1 MDKIN
6 DRGSGLFR
14 CLSIINGGKDME
26 TLGLLAGIGHLPVDV
41 AQSAKKLGYKVLA
54 IAVVADTDPELPEN
68 ADVFYTINVGK
79 AGKILQT
86 LKRHDVK
93 NVTMIGKVTKEVL
106 YKNGAIIPDLTTI
119 RLLSSLPD
127 RKDDTIMNAIVKLIE
142 DAGMHVMDQTA
153 LIQPLLPEPG
163 VLTRRK
169 PTEQEWKD
177 MQFGFRVAKELGRM
191 DIGQTVVVKNQAVMA
206 LEAIEGTD
214 ACILRG
220 GFLGKGGVIVAKT
233 AKPAQD
239 NRFDMP
245 SVGTTTLTSMIHA
258 GATGIV
264 IEAGRTL
271 LVDRKRT
278 LAMAEEKG
286 ITIVSM
292 SESELV

>member
-1 MDKIN
+1 
-6 DRGSGLFR
+6 
-14 CLSIINGGKDME
+14 ME

-41 AQSAKKLGYKVLA
+41 AQSAKKLGYKVVA

-79 AGKILQT
+79 VGKILQT
-86 LKRHDVK
+86 LKQHDVK

-106 YKNGAIIPDLTTI
+106 YKNGVMIPDLTTI
-119 RLLSSLPD
+119 RVLASLPD

-142 DAGMHVMDQTA
+142 DKGMHVMDQTV
-153 LIQPLLPEPG
+153 LIQSLLPEPG
-163 VLTRRK
+163 VLTKRK
-169 PTEQEWKD
+169 PTEQEWED
-177 MQFGFRVAKELGRM
+177 MRFGFRMAKELGRL
-191 DIGQTVVVKNQAVMA
+191 DIGQTVVVKNRAVMA

-220 GFLGKGGVIVAKT
+220 GFLGKGGVVVAKT

>member
-1 MDKIN
+1 
-6 DRGSGLFR
+6 
-14 CLSIINGGKDME
+14 ME

-41 AQSAKKLGYKVLA
+41 AQSAKKLGYKVVA
-54 IAVVADTDPELPEN
+54 IAVVPETDPELPEN

-79 AGKILQT
+79 VGKILRT
-86 LKRHDVK
+86 LKQNDVK

-106 YKNGAIIPDLTTI
+106 YKTGVVIPDLTTI
-119 RLLSSLPD
+119 RVLASLPD

-142 DAGMHVMDQTA
+142 DAGMHVMDQTV
-153 LIQPLLPEPG
+153 LVRPLLPEPG
-163 VLTRRK
+163 VLTKRK
-169 PTEQEWKD
+169 ATEQEWKD
-177 MQFGFRVAKELGRM
+177 MQFGLRMAKELGRL

-278 LAMAEEKG
+278 LAMADEKG
-286 ITIVSM
+286 ISIVSL

>member
-1 MDKIN
+1 
-6 DRGSGLFR
+6 
-14 CLSIINGGKDME
+14 ME

-41 AQSAKKLGYKVLA
+41 AQSAKKLGYKVVA
-54 IAVVADTDPELPEN
+54 IAVVPETDPELPEN

-79 AGKILQT
+79 VGKILQT
-86 LKRHDVK
+86 LKQNDVK

-106 YKNGAIIPDLTTI
+106 YKTGVVIPDLTTI
-119 RLLSSLPD
+119 RVLASLPD

-142 DAGMHVMDQTA
+142 DAGMNVMDQTV
-153 LIQPLLPEPG
+153 LIRPLLSEPG
-163 VLTRRK
+163 VLTKRK

-177 MQFGFRVAKELGRM
+177 MQFGFRMAKELGRL

-278 LAMAEEKG
+278 LAMADEKG

-292 SESELV
+292 SESELA

>member
-1 MDKIN
+1 
-6 DRGSGLFR
+6 
-14 CLSIINGGKDME
+14 ME

-41 AQSAKKLGYKVLA
+41 AQSAKKLGYKVVA

-79 AGKILQT
+79 VGKILQT
-86 LKRHDVK
+86 LKQHDVK

-106 YKNGAIIPDLTTI
+106 YKNGVMIPDLTTI
-119 RLLSSLPD
+119 RVLASLPD

-142 DAGMHVMDQTA
+142 DKGMYVMDQTV

-163 VLTRRK
+163 VLTKRK
-169 PTEQEWKD
+169 PTEQEWED
-177 MQFGFRVAKELGRM
+177 MRFGFRMAKELGRL
-191 DIGQTVVVKNQAVMA
+191 DIGQTVVVKNRAVMA

-220 GFLGKGGVIVAKT
+220 GFLGKGGVVVAKT

>member
-1 MDKIN
+1 
-6 DRGSGLFR
+6 
-14 CLSIINGGKDME
+14 ME

-41 AQSAKKLGYKVLA
+41 AQSAKKLGYKVVA

-79 AGKILQT
+79 VGKILQT
-86 LKRHDVK
+86 LKQHDVK

-106 YKNGAIIPDLTTI
+106 YKNGVMIPDLTTI
-119 RLLSSLPD
+119 RVLASLPD
-127 RKDDTIMNAIVKLIE
+127 RKDDTIMNAVVKLIE
-142 DAGMHVMDQTA
+142 DKGMHVMDQTV

-163 VLTRRK
+163 VLTKRK
-169 PTEQEWKD
+169 PTEQEWED
-177 MQFGFRVAKELGRM
+177 MRFGFRMAKELGRL
-191 DIGQTVVVKNQAVMA
+191 DIGQTVVVKNRAVMA

-220 GFLGKGGVIVAKT
+220 GFLGKGGVVVAKT

-292 SESELV
+292 SESELL

>member
-1 MDKIN
+1 
-6 DRGSGLFR
+6 
-14 CLSIINGGKDME
+14 ME

-41 AQSAKKLGYKVLA
+41 VQSAKSLGYQVIA

-79 AGKILQT
+79 VGKILQT
-86 LKRHDVK
+86 LKKHDVK

-106 YKNGAIIPDLTTI
+106 YKNGVMIPDLTAI
-119 RLLSSLPD
+119 RLLASLPD

-142 DAGMHVMDQTA
+142 DEGMHVLDQTK

-163 VLTRRK
+163 VLTKRK
-169 PTEQEWKD
+169 PTDEEWKD
-177 MQFGFRVAKELGRM
+177 MQFGFRMAKELGRL
-191 DIGQTVVVKNQAVMA
+191 DVGQTVVVKNQAIMA

-220 GFLGKGGVIVAKT
+220 GFLGKGGVVVAKT

-245 SVGTTTLTSMIHA
+245 SVGTATLTSMIHA
-258 GATGIV
+258 GATGLV

-278 LAMAEEKG
+278 LAMADEHN
-286 ITIVSM
+286 ITIVSVN
-292 SESELV
+292 ELELQTKH

>member
-1 MDKIN
+1 
-6 DRGSGLFR
+6 
-14 CLSIINGGKDME
+14 ME

-41 AQSAKKLGYKVLA
+41 AQSAKKLGYKVVA

-79 AGKILQT
+79 VGKILQT
-86 LKRHDVK
+86 LKQHDVR

-106 YKNGAIIPDLTTI
+106 YKNGVMIPDLTTI
-119 RLLSSLPD
+119 RVLASLPD
-127 RKDDTIMNAIVKLIE
+127 RKDDTIDTIMNAIVKLIE
-142 DAGMHVMDQTA
+142 DKGMHVMDQTV

-163 VLTRRK
+163 VLTKRK
-169 PTEQEWKD
+169 PTEQEWED
-177 MQFGFRVAKELGRM
+177 MRFGFRMAKELGRL
-191 DIGQTVVVKNQAVMA
+191 DIGQTVVVKNRAVMA

-220 GFLGKGGVIVAKT
+220 GFLGKGGVVVAKT

>member
-1 MDKIN
+1 
-6 DRGSGLFR
+6 
-14 CLSIINGGKDME
+14 ME

-41 AQSAKKLGYKVLA
+41 AQSAKKLGYKVVA
-54 IAVVADTDPELPEN
+54 IAVVPETDPELPEN

-79 AGKILQT
+79 VGKILQT
-86 LKRHDVK
+86 LKQNDVK

-106 YKNGAIIPDLTTI
+106 YKTGVVIPDLTTI
-119 RLLSSLPD
+119 RVLASLPD
-127 RKDDTIMNAIVKLIE
+127 RKDDTIMNAIVRLIE
-142 DAGMHVMDQTA
+142 DAGMHGMDQTV
-153 LIQPLLPEPG
+153 LVRPLLPEPG
-163 VLTRRK
+163 VLTKRK

-177 MQFGFRVAKELGRM
+177 MQFGFRMAKELGRL

-278 LAMAEEKG
+278 LAMADEKG
-286 ITIVSM
+286 ISIVSL

>member
-1 MDKIN
+1 
-6 DRGSGLFR
+6 
-14 CLSIINGGKDME
+14 ME

-41 AQSAKKLGYKVLA
+41 AQSARALGYKVVA
-54 IAVVADTDPELPEN
+54 IAVVADTDPELPDN

-79 AGKILQT
+79 VGKILQT
-86 LKRHDVK
+86 LKQHNVK

-106 YKNGAIIPDLTTI
+106 YKNGVVVPDLTTI
-119 RLLSSLPD
+119 RVLASLPD

-142 DAGMHVMDQTA
+142 DTGMHVMDQTV

-169 PTEQEWKD
+169 PTEQEWTD
-177 MQFGFRVAKELGRM
+177 MQFGFRMAKELGRM
-191 DIGQTVVVKNQAVMA
+191 DIGQTVVVKNRAVMA

-233 AKPAQD
+233 AKPVQD
-239 NRFDMP
+239 TRFDMP
-245 SVGTTTLTSMIHA
+245 SIGTTTLTSMIHA

-271 LVDRKRT
+271 LVDRRRT
-278 LAMAEEKG
+278 LAMAEENN

-292 SESELV
+292 GENEKN

>member
-1 MDKIN
+1 
-6 DRGSGLFR
+6 
-14 CLSIINGGKDME
+14 ME

-41 AQSAKKLGYKVLA
+41 AQSAKKLGYKVVA

-79 AGKILQT
+79 VGKILQT
-86 LKRHDVK
+86 LKQHDVK

-106 YKNGAIIPDLTTI
+106 YKNGVMIPDLTTL
-119 RLLSSLPD
+119 RVLASLPD

-142 DAGMHVMDQTA
+142 DKGMHVMDQTV

-163 VLTRRK
+163 VLTKRK
-169 PTEQEWKD
+169 PTEQEWED
-177 MQFGFRVAKELGRM
+177 MRFGFRMAKELGRL
-191 DIGQTVVVKNQAVMA
+191 DIGQTVVVKNRAVMA

-220 GFLGKGGVIVAKT
+220 GFLGKGGVVVAKT

>member
-1 MDKIN
+1 
-6 DRGSGLFR
+6 
-14 CLSIINGGKDME
+14 ME

-41 AQSAKKLGYKVLA
+41 AQSAKKLGYKVVA
-54 IAVVADTDPELPEN
+54 IAVVPETDPELPEN
-68 ADVFYTINVGK
+68 VDVFYTINVGK
-79 AGKILQT
+79 VGKILRT
-86 LKRHDVK
+86 LKQNDVK

-106 YKNGAIIPDLTTI
+106 YKTGVVIPDLTTI
-119 RLLSSLPD
+119 RVLASLPD

-142 DAGMHVMDQTA
+142 DAGMHVMDQTV
-153 LIQPLLPEPG
+153 LVRPLLPEPG
-163 VLTRRK
+163 VLTKRK
-169 PTEQEWKD
+169 PAEQEWKD
-177 MQFGFRVAKELGRM
+177 MQFGFRMAKELGRL

-245 SVGTTTLTSMIHA
+245 SVGTTTLMSMVHA

-278 LAMAEEKG
+278 LAMADEKG

>member
-41 AQSAKKLGYKVLA
+41 AQSAKKLGYRVLA

-68 ADVFYTINVGK
+68 ADAFYTINVGK

-142 DAGMHVMDQTA
+142 DAGMHVMDQTV

-278 LAMAEEKG
+278 LAMAEEKD

-292 SESELV
+292 DGSE

>member
-1 MDKIN
+1 
-6 DRGSGLFR
+6 
-14 CLSIINGGKDME
+14 ME

-41 AQSAKKLGYKVLA
+41 AQSAKKLGYKVVA

-68 ADVFYTINVGK
+68 ADIFYTINVGK
-79 AGKILQT
+79 VGKILQT
-86 LKRHDVK
+86 LKLHDVK

-106 YKNGAIIPDLTTI
+106 YKNGVMIPDLTTI
-119 RLLSSLPD
+119 RVLASLPD

-142 DAGMHVMDQTA
+142 DKGMHVMDQTV

-163 VLTRRK
+163 VLTKRK
-169 PTEQEWKD
+169 PTEQEWED
-177 MQFGFRVAKELGRM
+177 MRFGFRMAKELGRL
-191 DIGQTVVVKNQAVMA
+191 DIGQTVVVKNRAVMA

-220 GFLGKGGVIVAKT
+220 GFLGKGGVVVAKT

>member
-1 MDKIN
+1 
-6 DRGSGLFR
+6 
-14 CLSIINGGKDME
+14 ME

-41 AQSAKKLGYKVLA
+41 AQSAKKLGYKVVA
-54 IAVVADTDPELPEN
+54 IAVVPETDPELPEN

-79 AGKILQT
+79 VGKILRT
-86 LKRHDVK
+86 LKQNDVK

-106 YKNGAIIPDLTTI
+106 YKTGVVIPDLTTI
-119 RLLSSLPD
+119 KVLASLPY

-142 DAGMHVMDQTA
+142 DTGMHVMDQTV
-153 LIQPLLPEPG
+153 LVRPLLPEPG
-163 VLTRRK
+163 VLTKRK

-177 MQFGFRVAKELGRM
+177 MQFGFRMAKELGRL

-278 LAMAEEKG
+278 LAMADEKG

-292 SESELV
+292 NESELG

>member
-1 MDKIN
+1 
-6 DRGSGLFR
+6 
-14 CLSIINGGKDME
+14 ME

-41 AQSAKKLGYKVLA
+41 AQSAKALGYKVVA
-54 IAVVADTDPELPEN
+54 IAVVADTDPELPDN

-79 AGKILQT
+79 VGKILQT

-106 YKNGAIIPDLTTI
+106 YKNGVVVPDLTTI
-119 RLLSSLPD
+119 RVLASLPD

-142 DAGMHVMDQTA
+142 DAGMHVMDQTQ
-153 LIQPLLPEPG
+153 LIQPLLPEAG
-163 VLTRRK
+163 VLTQRQ

-177 MQFGFRVAKELGRM
+177 MQFGFRMAKELGRL

-245 SVGTTTLTSMIHA
+245 SVGTITLTSMIHA

-264 IEAGRTL
+264 LEAGRTL

-278 LAMAEEKG
+278 LAMAEENG
-286 ITIVSM
+286 ITIVAM
-292 SESELV
+292 KESELD

>member
-106 YKNGAIIPDLTTI
+106 YKSGAIIPDLTTI

-142 DAGMHVMDQTA
+142 DAGMHVMDQTV

-169 PTEQEWKD
+169 PTEQEWRD
-177 MQFGFRVAKELGRM
+177 MQFGFRMAKELGRL

-239 NRFDMP
+239 NRFDIP
-245 SVGTTTLTSMIHA
+245 SVGTTTLASMIHA

-278 LAMAEEKG
+278 LAMAEEKD

-292 SESELV
+292 DGS

>member
-1 MDKIN
+1 
-6 DRGSGLFR
+6 
-14 CLSIINGGKDME
+14 ME

-41 AQSAKKLGYKVLA
+41 AQSAKKLGYKVVA
-54 IAVVADTDPELPEN
+54 IAVVPETDPELPEN

-79 AGKILQT
+79 VGKILRT
-86 LKRHDVK
+86 LKQNDVK

-106 YKNGAIIPDLTTI
+106 YKTGVVIPDLTTI
-119 RLLSSLPD
+119 KVLASLPD

-142 DAGMHVMDQTA
+142 DAGMHVMDQTV
-153 LIQPLLPEPG
+153 LVRPLLPEPG
-163 VLTRRK
+163 VLTKRK

-177 MQFGFRVAKELGRM
+177 MQFGFRMAKELGRL

-278 LAMAEEKG
+278 LAMADEKG

>member
-1 MDKIN
+1 
-6 DRGSGLFR
+6 
-14 CLSIINGGKDME
+14 ME

-41 AQSAKKLGYKVLA
+41 AQSAKNLGYKVVA
-54 IAVVADTDPELPEN
+54 IALVTDTDPELPEI

-79 AGKILQT
+79 VGRILQT
-86 LKRHDVK
+86 LKQHGVK
-93 NVTMIGKVTKEVL
+93 HVTMIGKVTKEVL
-106 YKNGAIIPDLTTI
+106 YKNGAIIPDLI
-119 RLLSSLPD
+119 AVRLLASLPN
-127 RKDDTIMNAIVKLIE
+127 RKDDTVMNALVKLIE
-142 DAGMHVMDQTA
+142 DNGMHVMDQTV
-153 LIQPLLPEPG
+153 LVQPLLPEPG

-177 MQFGFRVAKELGRM
+177 MQFGFRMAKELGRL

-245 SVGTTTLTSMIHA
+245 SVGTTTLTSMAYA

-271 LVDRKRT
+271 LVDRKHT
-278 LAMAEEKG
+278 LALAEEKG
-286 ITIVSM
+286 ITVVSM
-292 SESELV
+292 TESDLL

>member
-1 MDKIN
+1 
-6 DRGSGLFR
+6 
-14 CLSIINGGKDME
+14 ME

-41 AQSAKKLGYKVLA
+41 AQSAKKLGYKVVA

-79 AGKILQT
+79 VGKILQT
-86 LKRHDVK
+86 LKQHGVK

-106 YKNGAIIPDLTTI
+106 YKNGVMIPDLTTI
-119 RLLSSLPD
+119 RVLASLPD

-142 DAGMHVMDQTA
+142 DEGMHVMDQTV

-163 VLTRRK
+163 VLTKRK
-169 PTEQEWKD
+169 PTEQEWED
-177 MQFGFRVAKELGRM
+177 MRFGFRMAKELGRL
-191 DIGQTVVVKNQAVMA
+191 DIGQTVVVKNRAVMA

-220 GFLGKGGVIVAKT
+220 GFLGKGGVVVAKT

-292 SESELV
+292 SESESVE

>member
-1 MDKIN
+1 
-6 DRGSGLFR
+6 
-14 CLSIINGGKDME
+14 ME

-41 AQSAKKLGYKVLA
+41 VQSAKSLGYQVIA
-54 IAVVADTDPELPEN
+54 IAVVADTDPELPDN

-79 AGKILQT
+79 VGKILQT
-86 LKRHDVK
+86 LKKHDVT

-106 YKNGAIIPDLTTI
+106 YKNGVMIPDLTAI
-119 RLLSSLPD
+119 KILASLPD
-127 RKDDTIMNAIVKLIE
+127 RKDDTIMNAIVRLIE
-142 DAGMHVMDQTA
+142 DEGMHVMDQTK

-163 VLTRRK
+163 VLTKRR
-169 PTEQEWKD
+169 PTEQEWQD
-177 MQFGFRVAKELGRM
+177 MQFGFRMAKELGRL

-245 SVGTTTLTSMIHA
+245 SVGTTTLTSMLHA

-271 LVDRKRT
+271 LADRKRT
-278 LAMAEEKG
+278 LAMADENN
-286 ITIVSM
+286 ITIVSVN
-292 SESELV
+292 EAELE

>member
-1 MDKIN
+1 
-6 DRGSGLFR
+6 
-14 CLSIINGGKDME
+14 ME

-41 AQSAKKLGYKVLA
+41 AQSAKKLGYKVVA
-54 IAVVADTDPELPEN
+54 IAVVPETDPELPEN

-79 AGKILQT
+79 VGKILRT
-86 LKRHDVK
+86 LKQNDVK

-106 YKNGAIIPDLTTI
+106 YKTGVVIPDLTTI
-119 RLLSSLPD
+119 KVLASLPD

-142 DAGMHVMDQTA
+142 DTGMHVMDQTV
-153 LIQPLLPEPG
+153 LVRPLLPEPG
-163 VLTRRK
+163 VLTKRK

-177 MQFGFRVAKELGRM
+177 MQFGFRMAKELGRL

-278 LAMAEEKG
+278 LAMADEKG

-292 SESELV
+292 NESELG

>member
-1 MDKIN
+1 MQ
-6 DRGSGLFR
+6 
-14 CLSIINGGKDME
+14 

-41 AQSAKKLGYKVLA
+41 AQSAKRLGYKVAA
-54 IAVVADTDPELPEN
+54 IAVVPETDPELPEN
-68 ADVFYTINVGK
+68 VDIFYDINVGK
-79 AGKILQT
+79 LGKIIKT
-86 LKRHDVK
+86 LKQHDVK

-106 YKNGAIIPDLTTI
+106 YKNGAIIPDLTAI
-119 RLLSSLPD
+119 KLLASLPD
-127 RKDDTIMNAIVKLIE
+127 RKDDTIMNALVKLVE
-142 DAGMHVMDQTA
+142 DAGMHVMDQA
-153 LIQPLLPEPG
+153 ELIKPLLPEPG
-163 VLTRRK
+163 VLTKRK
-169 PTEQEWKD
+169 PTEQEWED
-177 MQFGFRVAKELGRM
+177 MRFGFRMAKELGRL
-191 DIGQTVVVKNQAVMA
+191 DIGQTVVVKNRAVMA

-239 NRFDMP
+239 KRFDMP

-292 SESELV
+292 DESELI

>member
-1 MDKIN
+1 
-6 DRGSGLFR
+6 
-14 CLSIINGGKDME
+14 ME

-41 AQSAKKLGYKVLA
+41 AQSVKKLGYKVVA

-79 AGKILQT
+79 VGKILQT
-86 LKRHDVK
+86 LKQHDVK

-106 YKNGAIIPDLTTI
+106 YKNGVMIQDLTTI
-119 RLLSSLPD
+119 RVLASLPD

-142 DAGMHVMDQTA
+142 DKGMHVMDQTV

-163 VLTRRK
+163 VLTKRK
-169 PTEQEWKD
+169 PTEQEWED
-177 MQFGFRVAKELGRM
+177 MRFGFRMAKELGRL
-191 DIGQTVVVKNQAVMA
+191 DIGQTVVVKNRAVMA

-220 GFLGKGGVIVAKT
+220 GFLGKGGVVVAKT

>member
-1 MDKIN
+1 
-6 DRGSGLFR
+6 
-14 CLSIINGGKDME
+14 ME

-41 AQSAKKLGYKVLA
+41 AQSAKNLGYKVVA
-54 IAVVADTDPELPEN
+54 IAVVADTDPELEGI
-68 ADVFYTINVGK
+68 ADIFYTINAGK
-79 AGKILQT
+79 VGKILQT
-86 LKRHDVK
+86 LKQHGAK

-106 YKNGAIIPDLTTI
+106 YKNGAIIPDLITI
-119 RLLSSLPD
+119 RLLASLPD
-127 RKDDTIMNAIVKLIE
+127 RKDDTLMNAIVKLIE
-142 DAGMHVMDQTA
+142 DNGMHVMDQTV

-163 VLTRRK
+163 VLTGRK

-177 MQFGFRVAKELGRM
+177 MQFGFRMAKELGRL

-245 SVGTTTLTSMIHA
+245 SVGTTTLTSMAHA

-271 LVDRKRT
+271 LVDHKHT

-292 SESELV
+292 AESDLK